1 MDNTLYITFKHSITG
16 GTTNVQP
23 SVPYAIDSN
32 GTYYFTVTGIVNG
45 KIYTKEVSV
54 IVDQFNDRYEYAS
67 KNTEKTYPDGKVW
80 IPEGFKVA
88 DDSSENVQGGVVIE
102 DRAGNQFVWVPVTS
116 IDDYKRTWYS
126 GSGSFIEYSETLSSE
141 EKISIET
148 YKGGYIGR
156 YEAGDKE
163 ST

>member
-1 MDNTLYITFKHSITG
+1 MDNTLYITFKQSITG

-67 KNTEKTYPDGKVW
+67 KIQKKLTLMGKYGFRKDLRSQMIHQKTCKGK
-80 IPEGFKVA
+80 
-88 DDSSENVQGGVVIE
+88 
-102 DRAGNQFVWVPVTS
+102 
-116 IDDYKRTWYS
+116 
-126 GSGSFIEYSETLSSE
+126 LL
-141 EKISIET
+141 
-148 YKGGYIGR
+148 
-156 YEAGDKE
+156 
-163 ST
+163 